1 MIDSSSVPPNDPSPT
16 LIRIAPSLLV
26 IALLATACAGSGLR
40 PDPTDD
46 PPFVVV
52 GPWMPEEDRRQ
63 PDTEETDGPS
73 ETDAAEEGDR
83 PSGTDEAAPPAEPP
97 PAPVGPEATGKADRS
112 EETDEPVPAPREE
125 KTAEAEETADSE
137 ASGDEEQKEA
147 EPQRR
152 IVLDTEYDDAR
163 VGNDQ
168 TSLIEAEMGLVRD
181 PALNAYVRSVALR
194 LLRHAPDRPFDYEF
208 KIVDQSVPNAFA
220 LPGGKIYVSRGLLAL
235 VTSEDE
241 LAGVLGHEI
250 THAAERHSAARLE
263 YAKRLNP
270 FTMGFLKAGRIAA
283 YGRDQERDADR
294 GGQLLA
300 ARAGYDPAA
309 IAEFLRKLDASERYV
324 VGWSRLPS
332 FFATHPT
339 SPERAAIALDRAR
352 GLEWRAIEGV
362 ADDGSGGYFA
372 KIDGLVIGED
382 PAGGLFDEENK
393 FIHPELRFSLRF
405 PPGWDTLN
413 TTQRVLAA
421 SPRHDAQAELSLVGP
436 AGESLDAVVDD
447 FLAEEFEGVS
457 VRVRDRRAV
466 KIGDLDAIRIEG
478 RATTPFGPLFT
489 NMTFVVFDG
498 LVYRLQVLSVD
509 AARYRGRA
517 RAFAHSFRP
526 IDEEVARSLRVTR
539 LRVARSLEDETLA
552 QLSERTRNELE
563 VVFTGVLNG
572 IYATTPLP
580 RRTAI
585 KIGIAEPYL
594 PQAAREDE
602 ANAVGGTPPL
612 ESPDP

>member
-1 MIDSSSVPPNDPSPT
+1 MIDSTPVPPNDPSPT
-16 LIRIAPSLLV
+16 LIRIALPLLA
-26 IALLATACAGSGLR
+26 IALLTPACAGSGLR
-40 PDPTDD
+40 PDPTDE

-52 GPWMPEEDRRQ
+52 GPWLSDE
-63 PDTEETDGPS
+63 EET
-73 ETDAAEEGDR
+73 
-83 PSGTDEAAPPAEPP
+83 PPAEPDAATAP
-97 PAPVGPEATGKADRS
+97 ASEPSPAPETTAAPS
-112 EETDEPVPAPREE
+112 EEAAEPSATEPS
-125 KTAEAEETADSE
+125 AD
-137 ASGDEEQKEA
+137 AAQPSGDETGEPATGEADEA
-147 EPQRR
+147 EDGDAEDSSEKEDEEKQRR

-163 VGNDQ
+163 VGDEQ
-168 TSLIEAEMGLVRD
+168 TSVIEAEMGIVRD
-181 PALNAYVRSVALR
+181 EALNAYVRSVALR
-194 LLRHAPDRPFDYEF
+194 LLRHAPSRPFDYEF

-250 THAAERHSAARLE
+250 THAAERHSSARLE

-270 FTMGFLKAGRIAA
+270 FTIGFLKAGQIAA

-294 GGQLLA
+294 GGQILA

-352 GLEWRAIEGV
+352 NMEWAATESV
-362 ADDGSGGYFA
+362 ASDATGGYYA
-372 KIDGLVIGED
+372 KIDGLVLGDD

-413 TTQRVLAA
+413 TSQRVLAA
-421 SPRHDAQAELSLVGP
+421 PTRRDAQADLSVIG
-436 AGESLDAVVDD
+436 ATGESLEAVVDT
-447 FLAEEFEGVS
+447 FLESEFEGVK
-457 VRVRDRRAV
+457 VRIRDRRPV
-466 KIGDLDAIRIEG
+466 KIGELDAIRIEG
-478 RATTPFGPLFT
+478 RAITPAGPLHSS
-489 NMTFVVFDG
+489 MTFVAYEG
-498 LVYRLQVLSVD
+498 LVYQLRVLSLD
-509 AARYRGRA
+509 ANRYRGRA

-526 IDEEVARSLRVTR
+526 LDDEGARSLRVTR
-539 LRVARSLEDETLA
+539 LRVARALENETLA

-580 RRTAI
+580 SRTPV

-594 PQAAREDE
+594 PKPPNDPPAERPEDPDGDAPAE
-602 ANAVGGTPPL
+602 TKPDATKPPA
-612 ESPDP
+612 

>member
-1 MIDSSSVPPNDPSPT
+1 MIDSTLVPPNDPSST
-16 LIRIAPSLLV
+16 LIRIALTLLA
-26 IALLATACAGSGLR
+26 IALLTPACTGYGLR
-40 PDPTDD
+40 PDPTDE

-52 GPWMPEEDRRQ
+52 GPWLSDEEKKAAADSDPAATPAAEETPLPSTGAEGSTAGAAPSEDEMPEAGGAEA
-63 PDTEETDGPS
+63 ENAETDG
-73 ETDAAEEGDR
+73 AGEE
-83 PSGTDEAAPPAEPP
+83 
-97 PAPVGPEATGKADRS
+97 
-112 EETDEPVPAPREE
+112 
-125 KTAEAEETADSE
+125 DSE
-137 ASGDEEQKEA
+137 GEADGDGEEEDDD
-147 EPQRR
+147 ERQRR
-152 IVLDTEYDDAR
+152 VVLDTEYDDAR
-163 VGNDQ
+163 VGDEQ
-168 TSLIEAEMGLVRD
+168 TSLVEAEMGIVRD
-181 PALNAYVRSVALR
+181 EALNAYVRSVALR
-194 LLRHAPDRPFDYEF
+194 LLRHAPTRPFDYEF

-250 THAAERHSAARLE
+250 THAAERHSSARLE

-270 FTMGFLKAGRIAA
+270 FTIGFLKAGQIAA

-294 GGQLLA
+294 GGQILA

-309 IAEFLRKLDASERYV
+309 IADFLRKLDASERYV

-352 GLEWRAIEGV
+352 NIEWEATESV
-362 ADDGSGGYFA
+362 ASDATGGYYA
-372 KIDGLVIGED
+372 KIDGLVIGDD
-382 PAGGLFDEENK
+382 PAGGLFDDENK

-413 TTQRVLAA
+413 TSQRVLAA
-421 SPRHDAQAELSLVGP
+421 PPRRDAQADLSVIG
-436 AGESLDAVVDD
+436 ATGESLDAVVDA
-447 FLAEEFEGVS
+447 FLEDEFEGVK
-457 VRVRDRRAV
+457 VRVRERRRV

-478 RATTPFGPLFT
+478 RAITPGGALYSS
-489 NMTFVVFDG
+489 MTFVAYEG
-498 LVYRLQVLSVD
+498 LVYRLQVLSFD
-509 AARYRGRA
+509 PARYRGRA
-517 RAFAHSFRP
+517 RSFAHSFRP
-526 IDEEVARSLRVTR
+526 LDDAGARSLRVTR
-539 LRVARSLEDETLA
+539 LRVARALENETLS

-580 RRTAI
+580 ARTPI

-594 PQAAREDE
+594 PQPQTDPSLTQSERTDE
-602 ANAVGGTPPL
+602 EASEETTPNVTEP
-612 ESPDP
+612 PPTGP